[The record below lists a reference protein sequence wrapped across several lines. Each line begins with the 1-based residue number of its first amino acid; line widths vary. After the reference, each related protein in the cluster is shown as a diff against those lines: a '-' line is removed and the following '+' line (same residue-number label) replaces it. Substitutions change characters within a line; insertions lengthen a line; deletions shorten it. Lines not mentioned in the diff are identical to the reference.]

1 MIRHDIPFTT
11 GPMVGAHNAALILA
25 QELQAMRADLARV
38 LLAGDRACR
47 GAKLV
52 EVHGQAVVVLG
63 AEEWRQVRLAM
74 IAAGERLVGQ
84 KGAMNGSMN

>member
-1 MIRHDIPFTT
+1 VIQHDLPHTL
-11 GPMVGAHNAALILA
+11 GPMVGATNAALILA
-25 QELQAMRADLARV
+25 QELLAMRADLAQV
-38 LLAGDRACR
+38 LRAGDQACR
-47 GAKLV
+47 GAKLF

-74 IAAGERLVGQ
+74 IAAGERMVGQ